1 MAKTF
6 ENAAVVAKDNDGN
19 KAIVRG
25 GSQEDWEKVGKG
37 LQQIPNLNKAV
48 TGLIELLNSGIGSS
62 VEIAAATD
70 AKKGIVQLTDDP
82 EANQDAATGATAI
95 TPKAIQSAMAAL
107 KEEAA
112 GAEVEL
118 NDATASQ
125 KGIVQLTDDP
135 KANKDAATGVTAI
148 TPKAIQ
154 AAMTELQ
161 GELADVS
168 VEVEVASDAQKGITY
183 LTDDYKAEKDA
194 ATGVTAITPKAI
206 QGAIE
211 ELKGKIEAGEIEI
224 VRKPPSP
231 FDDGFGVGVAPADV
245 YESLNLK
252 PLPGTE
258 DKSSFQ
264 YGLYEATAPADDEN
278 DTTYQT
284 YHAYLK
290 YIPKY
295 YHCFLSN
302 DDATLMDESQLRN
315 LIQYTG
321 LTVAQMKQAQE
332 RAGTAAIALAPAN
345 VFVNEEEANAHG
357 FILNRGYYDDGKE
370 KPGFFIANTLT
381 SYFQAAAASSNT
393 GKIEIHY
400 YCGSPEFRF
409 TPSGIAGATQGIAR
423 LAAASPSKYF
433 SIGGSFQ
440 FAINLGRKFTG
451 CNCMGVGMWQVLRM
465 ICFAAGL
472 YAKDNTECAW
482 FRGDAS
488 TGFWCAAP
496 CGINNG
502 SATGQGTG
510 DRDVTS
516 VTTSPVVAAGSGTV
530 WVADEEQYRYTT
542 HNGRINGITN
552 CNGWVYQPVLGFG
565 AHGLVYNISRKLAD
579 ETGGAEF
586 TDAIQGTRIEL
597 TNGGYWGSDG
607 SETSTEYDATQP
619 LSRDKEHTASWYSSF
634 LYPQPTTST
643 NPVNAHNLFGFD
655 SFYDGA
661 KANTT
666 MAVGYYYNGGSRNTG
681 IFNNQGLGTWATAR
695 TDAGC
700 RIGGYPE
707 I

>member
-70 AKKGIVQLTDDP
+70 AKKGVVQLTDDP
-82 EANQDAATGATAI
+82 EANQDAATGGTAI
-95 TPKAIQSAMAAL
+95 TPKAIQAAMAAL

-168 VEVEVASDAQKGITY
+168 VEVEDASDTQKGITF
-183 LTDDYKAEKDA
+183 LTDDYTAEKDA

-211 ELKGKIEAGEIEI
+211 ELKGKIEAGEIVI
-224 VRKPPSP
+224 TRKPPSP

-264 YGLYEATAPADDEN
+264 YGLYEVTAPTEEN
-278 DTTYQT
+278 TSVIQT

-290 YIPKY
+290 YIPKF
-295 YHCFLSN
+295 YHCLLST
-302 DDATLMDESQLRN
+302 DDATLMDEGQLRK
-315 LIQYTG
+315 LVQYTG
-321 LTVAQMKQAQE
+321 LTVAQMQEAQR
-332 RAGTAAIALAPAN
+332 RAGTAAIALAPAS
-345 VFVNEEEANAHG
+345 VFVNEEDANAHG
-357 FILNRGYYDDGKE
+357 FILNRGYYDGGKE
-370 KPGFFIANTLT
+370 QPGFFIANTQT
-381 SYFQAAAASSNT
+381 SFYQSTDDAGHLEIQYYFGNPSY
-393 GKIEIHY
+393 KF
-400 YCGSPEFRF
+400 SP
-409 TPSGIAGATQGIAR
+409 TYKYSATQTQGLAR
-423 LAAASPSKYF
+423 ATSTLPAKYFTTSKYF
-433 SIGGSFQ
+433 Q
-440 FAINLGRKFTG
+440 CAIDLCRKFSG
-451 CNCMGVGMWQVLRM
+451 CNVMSAGMWQV
-465 ICFAAGL
+465 ICMLCYAAGL
-472 YAKDNTECAW
+472 YCKDNNECAW
-482 FRGDAS
+482 FRGDAD
-488 TGFWCAAP
+488 TGYYCAAP
-496 CGINNG
+496 CGINNVG
-502 SATGQGTG
+502 ASDVDISNVTASPTVSTTG
-510 DRDVTS
+510 
-516 VTTSPVVAAGSGTV
+516 GTV
-530 WVADEEQYRYTT
+530 WVEDEAYYRHTT

-552 CNGWVYQPVLGFG
+552 CNGWCYQPVIGVDG
-565 AHGLVYNISRKLAD
+565 HGRRWASVDMKLAD
-579 ETGGAEF
+579 ITKGNTEFTGSVGGARLQSA
-586 TDAIQGTRIEL
+586 T
-597 TNGGYWGSDG
+597 WGKRDINVNYAQPFSRDLDHTVDWH
-607 SETSTEYDATQP
+607 SSFFFPKESTGANPVDAT
-619 LSRDKEHTASWYSSF
+619 
-634 LYPQPTTST
+634 
-643 NPVNAHNLFGFD
+643 NLFGKDLVRTGDLATYVMTVGGYF
-655 SFYDGA
+655 
-661 KANTT
+661 TT
-666 MAVGYYYNGGSRNTG
+666 MNANAGV
-681 IFNNQGLGTWATAR
+681 FNRQYLGGTWSANGNLQTSFR
-695 TDAGC
+695 L
-700 RIGGYPE
+700 GGYPE